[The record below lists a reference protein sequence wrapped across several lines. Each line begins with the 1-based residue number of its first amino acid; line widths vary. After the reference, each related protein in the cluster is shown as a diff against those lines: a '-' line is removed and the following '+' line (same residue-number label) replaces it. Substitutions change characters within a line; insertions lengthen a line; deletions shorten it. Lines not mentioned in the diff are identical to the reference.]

1 MATTDPDDSLAWK
14 ARIEAHLAAI
24 DRSCVSRVQVLDSTP
39 STMDAGAQFA
49 ADDSSVLVVALSQ
62 TNGRGQRGR
71 VWQDADRCT
80 LPCTFVI
87 DVPGINPAM
96 LSAQVGC
103 AVHDTINQLI
113 PSSCDLLIKWPND
126 IVVRQSEHDFKL
138 AGILIEQQ
146 GDRALIGIGINCSQ
160 RYDDWGSEIRP
171 DAISLAQ
178 IGVQIARVDLL
189 CLLIERLSRWLATH
203 DRETIIGYYQS
214 NDAMINTR
222 RSFQYDNQQYNGV
235 VENINPLD
243 SILVK
248 TRAGSCRLPIG
259 QTQHLRG

>member
-1 MATTDPDDSLAWK
+1 MATTDPDDILAWK
-14 ARIEAHLAAI
+14 ARIEAHLASI
-24 DRSCVSRVQVLDSTP
+24 DHCCVSRVQVLDSTP

-49 ADDSSVLVVALSQ
+49 EDGSSVLVVALSQ

-80 LPCTFVI
+80 LPCTFAI
-87 DVPGINPAM
+87 DAAGLDPVM

-113 PSSCDLLIKWPND
+113 PSSCELLIKWPND
-126 IVVRQSEHDFKL
+126 IMVRQREYDFKL

-146 GDRALIGIGINCSQ
+146 GDRAMIGIGINCSQ
-160 RYDDWGSEIRP
+160 CDDDWGTEIRP
-171 DAISLAQ
+171 NAISLAQ

-189 CLLIERLSRWLATH
+189 CLLIERLSRWLVIQ
-203 DRETIIGYYQS
+203 DREAIISYYQS

-222 RSFQYDNQQYNGV
+222 RSFRYDNKKYDGI
-235 VENINPLD
+235 VERIDPLD
-243 SILVK
+243 SILVQ
-248 TRAGSCRLPIG
+248 TTTGSYRLPIG
-259 QTQHLRG
+259 QTQHLRD